1 MSYHI
6 AAIDIHKRV
15 LMVVVASVAEEV
27 SDATGA
33 AVEFECRRFGT
44 GASERSHLVAWLQ
57 QHQVREV
64 VMESTAPYWKPVWL
78 DLEPH
83 FEKLHLAQAPSN
95 QAPKGRKNDF
105 RDAQRLAR
113 RLLAGELM
121 LSFVPEPEQRT
132 WRLMTRGRLQLVHE
146 RVRLQSQLESLL
158 EEARIKLSSVI
169 SDLLGVSGRRIL
181 EALSQ
186 GQTDAVK
193 LAELGEDR
201 LQCTKEQLADALRGV
216 PEAGHLQ
223 LLKLHLERLK
233 LLDEQIGQLS
243 QMSATA
249 LNPHQQAVARLAQV
263 PGFGVESAQQM
274 IAEVGVDAEAFASAG
289 EFASW
294 CGACPGSDVS
304 AEENH
309 STRCPKGNRYVR
321 RVLSE
326 AAHAAV
332 KKKGCHFQNVFR
344 RFLPKLGYNGAIWVV
359 AHRLARLVWKILHDD
374 VSYVEQGQDTDPR
387 ARKQR
392 ARKLTRALRKLGYS
406 VTLTEINSR
415 LVADANT

>member
-1 MSYHI
+1 M
-6 AAIDIHKRV
+6 
-15 LMVVVASVAEEV
+15 
-27 SDATGA
+27 
-33 AVEFECRRFGT
+33 
-44 GASERSHLVAWLQ
+44 
-57 QHQVREV
+57 
-64 VMESTAPYWKPVWL
+64 
-78 DLEPH
+78 
-83 FEKLHLAQAPSN
+83 
-95 QAPKGRKNDF
+95 
-105 RDAQRLAR
+105 
-113 RLLAGELM
+113 
-121 LSFVPEPEQRT
+121 
-132 WRLMTRGRLQLVHE
+132 
-146 RVRLQSQLESLL
+146 
-158 EEARIKLSSVI
+158 
-169 SDLLGVSGRRIL
+169 
-181 EALSQ
+181 
-186 GQTDAVK
+186 
-193 LAELGEDR
+193 
-201 LQCTKEQLADALRGV
+201 

-249 LNPHQQAVARLAQV
+249 LNQHQQAVARLAQV

-274 IAEVGVDAEAFASAG
+274 IAEVGVDAEAFAAAG

-309 STRCPKGNRYVR
+309 STQCPKGNRYVR

-387 ARKQR
+387 ARKHR
-392 ARKLTRALRKLGYS
+392 ARKLTRALRKVGYS
-406 VTLTEINSR
+406 VTLTEINSP
-415 LVADANT
+415 LVAEANT